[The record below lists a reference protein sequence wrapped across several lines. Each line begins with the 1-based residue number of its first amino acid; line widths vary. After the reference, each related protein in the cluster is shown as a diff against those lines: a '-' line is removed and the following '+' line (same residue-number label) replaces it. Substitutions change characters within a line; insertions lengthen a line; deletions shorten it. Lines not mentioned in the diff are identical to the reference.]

1 MEPSQDASLC
11 EPELSGS
18 DSLKL
23 DLYFWLQALVM
34 ALIALILVFTFLGR
48 VVGVDGDSMVPTLH
62 DGDMILLQSAGYTPR
77 QNDVIVLT
85 KPFGPFRG
93 PIVKRV
99 IAVGGQTV
107 EIDYAAGTVLVD
119 GLPPRQNDVIVL
131 TKPFGPFRGPIV
143 KRVIAVG
150 GQTVEIDY
158 AAGTVLVD
166 GLPLEEP
173 YLNEVMCA
181 PSDPHET
188 ISSATVPEGCLFVM
202 GDNRNHSSDSRD
214 ERLGVVDA
222 RYVLGRA
229 TAVLLPLSH
238 AGAIS

>member
-1 MEPSQDASLC
+1 MEASQDASLC

-48 VVGVDGDSMVPTLH
+48 VVGVDGDSMAPTLH
-62 DGDMILLQSAGYTPR
+62 DGDMILLQSAGYT
-77 QNDVIVLT
+77 
-85 KPFGPFRG
+85 
-93 PIVKRV
+93 
-99 IAVGGQTV
+99 
-107 EIDYAAGTVLVD
+107 
-119 GLPPRQNDVIVL
+119 PRQNDVIVL

-188 ISSATVPEGCLFVM
+188 ISSAIVPEGCLFVM